1 MAQAAAIPRPRKV
14 ATPIER
20 RWERLE
26 NLVLQTELRICD
38 AERRVE
44 RHHELWRNNCAD
56 SRQRHAHIKLEQNLL
71 KGLKLLHK
79 LRAMTLDELY
89 GDKIPRRLWYNVSSD
104 QVQLLRL
111 ANLQATIAWL
121 DELTTASMS
130 EVIAGQRQRAANELW
145 HIQKNLLWGTCVL
158 GQDEPVP
165 ANSVL

>member
-1 MAQAAAIPRPRKV
+1 MRPRVGRQMAQAAAIPRPRKV

-44 RHHELWRNNCAD
+44 RYHELWRNNCAD

-79 LRAMTLDELY
+79 LRAMTLDEQNSPATLVQCIVRP
-89 GDKIPRRLWYNVSSD
+89 GATSSPGKF
-104 QVQLLRL
+104 
-111 ANLQATIAWL
+111 
-121 DELTTASMS
+121 ASDHRMARWIDHS
-130 EVIAGQRQRAANELW
+130 IDV
-145 HIQKNLLWGTCVL
+145 
-158 GQDEPVP
+158 
-165 ANSVL
+165 